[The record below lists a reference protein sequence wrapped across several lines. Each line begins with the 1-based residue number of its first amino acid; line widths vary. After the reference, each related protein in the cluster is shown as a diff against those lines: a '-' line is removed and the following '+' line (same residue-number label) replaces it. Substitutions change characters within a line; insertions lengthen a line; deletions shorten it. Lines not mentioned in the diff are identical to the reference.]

1 MSDDPSK
8 LDPQQ
13 VLMNM
18 QLLLESGE
26 LQRAIGK
33 GEIFEDQLE
42 DIADLIYEQL
52 HGEEDDGEEN

>member
-26 LQRAIGK
+26 LQRAIG
-33 GEIFEDQLE
+33 
-42 DIADLIYEQL
+42 
-52 HGEEDDGEEN
+52 